1 MAKRRTARLIF
12 DIESAAD
19 GDLIAKIRY
28 PGEKLS
34 PAEAVKRYRA
44 ELLEHNGKD
53 FIPYTFQL
61 PVSLVVA
68 TVADDYSLIDL
79 VALDEELSRP
89 YEIVR
94 LFWEGWRKNDQ
105 PQLVSFNGRGF
116 DMPLLEVCAFRY
128 GLGIPEWIAENARS
142 FEQPRNR
149 FNSAAHLDL
158 HEFLTNNG
166 ASRFVGGLSLAANL
180 IGKPGKLDVK
190 LSDDKSYAKIIA
202 EPLEKGYGLTLG
214 NSLRRILLSSIRGA
228 AVTSIQIDGVLH
240 EFTSIKGVR
249 EDVTDIVLNVKS
261 LALKSNSE
269 GTKKLILDAKGP
281 GEIKASDITQVA
293 DVEILNPD
301 LVICNLDENTNFH
314 MEMNVS
320 TGKGYVPA
328 DLNKP
333 EEPPLGL
340 IAIDSLYSPV
350 KKVSYSI
357 STAREGKALDYDKLI
372 MEVETNGSI
381 SAEDAVAYSARIFQ
395 DQLKMFVNFDEPVE
409 APVKEVSTE
418 PEFNKNLLRK
428 VDELELS
435 VRSMNCLKNDNI
447 IYIGDLVQKSEG
459 EMLRT
464 PNFGRKS
471 LNEIKEVLTGMS
483 LYLGMEIP
491 NWPPD
496 NIAEMSKKLEEQ
508 I

>member
-1 MAKRRTARLIF
+1 M
-12 DIESAAD
+12 EST
-19 GDLIAKIRY
+19 
-28 PGEKLS
+28 E
-34 PAEAVKRYRA
+34 V
-44 ELLEHNGKD
+44 N
-53 FIPYTFQL
+53 T
-61 PVSLVVA
+61 
-68 TVADDYSLIDL
+68 
-79 VALDEELSRP
+79 
-89 YEIVR
+89 
-94 LFWEGWRKNDQ
+94 KNWK
-105 PQLVSFNGRGF
+105 S
-116 DMPLLEVCAFRY
+116 M
-128 GLGIPEWIAENARS
+128 I
-142 FEQPRNR
+142 
-149 FNSAAHLDL
+149 
-158 HEFLTNNG
+158 
-166 ASRFVGGLSLAANL
+166 
-180 IGKPGKLDVK
+180 KPSKLDIK
-190 LSDDKSYAKIIA
+190 LSDDKSYAKIVA

-240 EFTSIKGVR
+240 EFTSIKGIR
-249 EDVTDIVLNVKS
+249 EDVTDIVLNIKS
-261 LALKSNSE
+261 LALKCSSA

-281 GEIKASDITQVA
+281 GQINASNITTVSDIK
-293 DVEILNPD
+293 ILNPD

-314 MEMNVS
+314 MEMNVN
-320 TGKGYVPA
+320 TGKGYAPA
-328 DLNKP
+328 ELNKP
-333 EEPPLGL
+333 EDPPLGL
-340 IAIDSLYSPV
+340 IPINSLFSPV
-350 KKVSYSI
+350 KKVSYSV

-381 SAEDAVAYSARIFQ
+381 SAEDAIAYSARIFQ
-395 DQLKMFVNFDEPVE
+395 DQLGMFINFNEPQ
-409 APVKEVSTE
+409 EVVVREKPSE

-496 NIAEMSKKLEEQ
+496 NIAELSKKLEESL
-508 I
+508 

>member
-1 MAKRRTARLIF
+1 MQTTTNVIDKNWKALI
-12 DIESAAD
+12 
-19 GDLIAKIRY
+19 K
-28 PGEKLS
+28 PNKLEITS
-34 PAEAVKRYRA
+34 NDDR
-44 ELLEHNGKD
+44 
-53 FIPYTFQL
+53 
-61 PVSLVVA
+61 
-68 TVADDYSLIDL
+68 TVAK
-79 VALDEELSRP
+79 V
-89 YEIVR
+89 
-94 LFWEGWRKNDQ
+94 
-105 PQLVSFNGRGF
+105 
-116 DMPLLEVCAFRY
+116 
-128 GLGIPEWIAENARS
+128 
-142 FEQPRNR
+142 
-149 FNSAAHLDL
+149 
-158 HEFLTNNG
+158 
-166 ASRFVGGLSLAANL
+166 
-180 IGKPGKLDVK
+180 
-190 LSDDKSYAKIIA
+190 IA
-202 EPLEKGYGLTLG
+202 EPLEKGFGQTIG

-281 GEIKASDITQVA
+281 GEIKASDIAAVA
-293 DVEILNPD
+293 DIEILNPD
-301 LVICNLDENTNFH
+301 LVICNLDENTHFH
-314 MEMNVS
+314 MEMNVG
-320 TGKGYVPA
+320 TGKGYVSA

-340 IAIDSLYSPV
+340 IPIDSLFSPV

-381 SAEDAVAYSARIFQ
+381 SAEDAVAYAARIFQ
-395 DQLKMFVNFDEPVE
+395 DQLGMFVNFEEP
-409 APVKEVSTE
+409 KEVIIRETPTE

-447 IYIGDLVQKSEG
+447 IYIGDLVQKTEP

-471 LNEIKEVLTGMS
+471 LNEIKEVLNTMS

-496 NIAEMSKKLEEQ
+496 NIAELSKKLEENNY
-508 I
+508 

>member
-1 MAKRRTARLIF
+1 M
-12 DIESAAD
+12 ES
-19 GDLIAKIRY
+19 
-28 PGEKLS
+28 
-34 PAEAVKRYRA
+34 
-44 ELLEHNGKD
+44 
-53 FIPYTFQL
+53 
-61 PVSLVVA
+61 
-68 TVADDYSLIDL
+68 
-79 VALDEELSRP
+79 
-89 YEIVR
+89 
-94 LFWEGWRKNDQ
+94 
-105 PQLVSFNGRGF
+105 
-116 DMPLLEVCAFRY
+116 LEVNTKNWKSM
-128 GLGIPEWIAENARS
+128 I
-142 FEQPRNR
+142 
-149 FNSAAHLDL
+149 
-158 HEFLTNNG
+158 
-166 ASRFVGGLSLAANL
+166 
-180 IGKPGKLDVK
+180 KPGKLDVK
-190 LSDDKSYAKIIA
+190 LSDDKTFAKVIA

-228 AVTSIQIDGVLH
+228 AVTSLQIDGVLH

-261 LALKSNSE
+261 LALKSSTE
-269 GTKKLILDAKGP
+269 SVKKLVLDAKGP
-281 GEIKASDITQVA
+281 GEIKASDITPVA
-293 DVEILNPD
+293 DIEILNPE
-301 LVICNLDENTNFH
+301 LVICNLDEKTNFH
-314 MEMNVS
+314 MEMTVG

-328 DLNKP
+328 DMNKP

-340 IAIDSLYSPV
+340 IAVDSLFTPV
-350 KKVSYSI
+350 KKVSYSV
-357 STAREGKALDYDKLI
+357 STAREGKALDYDKLTL
-372 MEVETNGSI
+372 EVETNGSI
-381 SAEDAVAYSARIFQ
+381 SAEDAIAYSARIFQ
-395 DQLKMFVNFDEPVE
+395 DQLNMFVNFDEP
-409 APVKEVSTE
+409 KEVVTREQPTE

-496 NIAEMSKKLEEQ
+496 NIAEMSKKLEEA

>member
-1 MAKRRTARLIF
+1 M
-12 DIESAAD
+12 ESID
-19 GDLIAKIRY
+19 VN
-28 PGEKLS
+28 
-34 PAEAVKRYRA
+34 VK
-44 ELLEHNGKD
+44 NWK
-53 FIPYTFQL
+53 
-61 PVSLVVA
+61 
-68 TVADDYSLIDL
+68 SLIKPTKL
-79 VALDEELSRP
+79 
-89 YEIVR
+89 EIQQT
-94 LFWEGWRKNDQ
+94 E
-105 PQLVSFNGRGF
+105 
-116 DMPLLEVCAFRY
+116 
-128 GLGIPEWIAENARS
+128 
-142 FEQPRNR
+142 
-149 FNSAAHLDL
+149 
-158 HEFLTNNG
+158 
-166 ASRFVGGLSLAANL
+166 
-180 IGKPGKLDVK
+180 
-190 LSDDKSYAKIIA
+190 DKSHAKIIA

-214 NSLRRILLSSIRGA
+214 NSLRRILLSSIRGT
-228 AVTSIQIDGVLH
+228 AVTAIQIDGVLH

-261 LALKSNSE
+261 LALKSQSE
-269 GTKKLILDAKGP
+269 GVKKLILDVKGP
-281 GEIKASDITQVA
+281 GEIKASNITPIP

-301 LVICNLDENTNFH
+301 LVICNLDEKTNFH
-314 MEMNVS
+314 MEMTVGS
-320 TGKGYVPA
+320 GKGYVSA
-328 DLNKP
+328 DMNKP

-340 IAIDSLYSPV
+340 IPIDSLFSPV

-357 STAREGKALDYDKLI
+357 STAREGKALDYDKLS

-395 DQLKMFVNFDEPVE
+395 DQLGMFINFNEPQE
-409 APVKEVSTE
+409 IAVKETSTE

-496 NIAEMSKKLEEQ
+496 NIAELSKKLEES

>member
-1 MAKRRTARLIF
+1 M
-12 DIESAAD
+12 E
-19 GDLIAKIRY
+19 
-28 PGEKLS
+28 
-34 PAEAVKRYRA
+34 
-44 ELLEHNGKD
+44 N
-53 FIPYTFQL
+53 
-61 PVSLVVA
+61 
-68 TVADDYSLIDL
+68 
-79 VALDEELSRP
+79 
-89 YEIVR
+89 
-94 LFWEGWRKNDQ
+94 
-105 PQLVSFNGRGF
+105 
-116 DMPLLEVCAFRY
+116 LEVNIKNWKA
-128 GLGIPEWIAENARS
+128 
-142 FEQPRNR
+142 
-149 FNSAAHLDL
+149 
-158 HEFLTNNG
+158 
-166 ASRFVGGLSLAANL
+166 L
-180 IGKPGKLDVK
+180 IKPSKLDIK

-214 NSLRRILLSSIRGA
+214 NSLRRILLSSIRGT

-240 EFTSIKGVR
+240 EFTSIKGIR

-261 LALKSNSE
+261 LALKSSALGN
-269 GTKKLILDAKGP
+269 KKLILDAKGP
-281 GEIKASDITQVA
+281 GVIKASNITPLA

-320 TGKGYVPA
+320 SGKGYVPA
-328 DLNKP
+328 VLNKP

-340 IAIDSLYSPV
+340 IPIDSLFSPV

-357 STAREGKALDYDKLI
+357 STAREGKALDYDKLT

-395 DQLKMFVNFDEPVE
+395 DQLGMFVNFEEPVE
-409 APVKEVSTE
+409 VVVREKPTE

-491 NWPPD
+491 NWPPE
-496 NIAEMSKKLEEQ
+496 NIVELSKKLEEV